1 MYQVTIND
9 GEPIAFEEKNGA
21 LSLSSESEVV
31 DLIQISKNE
40 YHALVN
46 GKSARISIKKINKA
60 EKTMTATVNGKA
72 CTISI
77 TDKMDSLLKNM
88 GLENVLVKKMN
99 ELKAPMPG
107 LVLEVL
113 VKRGDSVVKG
123 DPLLVLEAMKMENII
138 KSAGDGV
145 VKDIK
150 VNTKDA
156 VDKNQVL
163 ITFG

>member
-1 MYQVTIND
+1 MYQVKIND
-9 GEPIAFEEKNGA
+9 NNPIAFAEKDQQLTPLNT
-21 LSLSSESEVV
+21 EDTI
-31 DLIQISKNE
+31 DLIHIANHE

-46 GKSARISIKKINKA
+46 GQSAKISIKKINRE
-60 EKTMTATVNGKA
+60 EKTLTATVNGKP
-72 CTISI
+72 CTIKV
-77 TDKMDSLLKNM
+77 TDKMDHLLKNL
-88 GLENVLVKKMN
+88 GLENALVQKMN

-113 VKRGDSVVKG
+113 VKIGDAVTKG
-123 DPLLVLEAMKMENII
+123 DALLVLEAMKMENII